1 MEETKTGNESRVV
14 NRDAVLGREYI
25 GKHPDD
31 PVAYRDVLAIYR
43 EHMGKD
49 DERVYHQENRWLRK
63 QMGLANQR
71 IGSAGVV
78 PTLFGSTDTVRKLER
93 MNEVY
98 RQSLL
103 MDAQV
108 DFDAYCRYIEAD
120 REPRKQFYL
129 PRRKKLAP
137 VVNAMQRL
145 MDDQLDLLG
154 ISLPPGVGKLLA
166 DDTPV
171 MTSRGWKK
179 HGNLKVGDYVVGLDG
194 EYKRVERVFEKN
206 VADYEVEFTNGEV
219 IKCHG
224 NHEWLVWNRHRN
236 KEEILTTKH
245 MAESVMETGTP
256 GKRGHRYIYQL
267 PYAESMKGEELEL
280 PVDPYLIG
288 AWLGDGTSNKPAVT
302 ICDTDT
308 EIVDEYQKH
317 YQLTAVYPQIGCK
330 RYEFETAFRKDLQKV
345 GMCRTHRQSNV
356 KYIPAMYYR
365 ASETQR
371 MELLAGLIDT
381 DGVKDRDGR
390 YSISTTNEYILD
402 GVRKLVS
409 SFGWRLTV
417 TETEPMT
424 STSGIVGK
432 KRVYCI
438 MFCPDKKIPC
448 RVERKKQH
456 KLAVRRRISIKAIR
470 KIDPV
475 PGNCIQVEGG
485 IYLAGETMLPTHNS
499 TLSIFYLTWVA
510 GKYPDEPNLT
520 GSHSNAFVKGAYEE
534 CLRILDPNGEYLW
547 KDVFP
552 GLGVTNTNAKDCR
565 IDIGNRKRFETLE
578 FTSIG
583 SGNAGLYRASRLLY
597 CDDLISGIEIALS
610 KERLDKLW
618 ETYTTDLR
626 QRKIGNH
633 CKELH
638 VATRWSVH
646 DVLGRLER
654 QYEGS
659 DRVEFIALP
668 ALNENDESNFD
679 YPYGVGFSTEFYHE
693 QRDIMDDANWKAL
706 YQNEPIE
713 REGQL
718 YHPDELRRYFDLPDT
733 EPDGIVAVC
742 DTKAKGSDY
751 AFMPIMYLY
760 GQDVYIGDCVCDNG
774 DPGIVEERLARML
787 ADRKVQ
793 QAQFESNSA
802 GWHVAEK
809 IQNRVYELGG
819 KTKITTKPTTA
830 NKETKI
836 VVNAPEV
843 KRRCLFLDSSRYKAN
858 SDYGRMMSF
867 LTSYTMAGKNKH
879 DDVPDG
885 MAMAVMY
892 LENMVMQKAKPMAR
906 PF

>member
-1 MEETKTGNESRVV
+1 MEETKTGDESRVV

-31 PVAYRDVLAIYR
+31 PWAYRDVLAIYR

-49 DERVYHQENRWLRK
+49 DETVYHQENRWLRK

-103 MDAQV
+103 MDAKV

-154 ISLPPGVGKLLA
+154 ISLPPGVGK
-166 DDTPV
+166 
-171 MTSRGWKK
+171 
-179 HGNLKVGDYVVGLDG
+179 
-194 EYKRVERVFEKN
+194 
-206 VADYEVEFTNGEV
+206 
-219 IKCHG
+219 
-224 NHEWLVWNRHRN
+224 
-236 KEEILTTKH
+236 
-245 MAESVMETGTP
+245 
-256 GKRGHRYIYQL
+256 
-267 PYAESMKGEELEL
+267 
-280 PVDPYLIG
+280 
-288 AWLGDGTSNKPAVT
+288 
-302 ICDTDT
+302 
-308 EIVDEYQKH
+308 
-317 YQLTAVYPQIGCK
+317 
-330 RYEFETAFRKDLQKV
+330 
-345 GMCRTHRQSNV
+345 
-356 KYIPAMYYR
+356 
-365 ASETQR
+365 
-371 MELLAGLIDT
+371 
-381 DGVKDRDGR
+381 
-390 YSISTTNEYILD
+390 
-402 GVRKLVS
+402 
-409 SFGWRLTV
+409 
-417 TETEPMT
+417 
-424 STSGIVGK
+424 
-432 KRVYCI
+432 
-438 MFCPDKKIPC
+438 
-448 RVERKKQH
+448 
-456 KLAVRRRISIKAIR
+456 
-470 KIDPV
+470 
-475 PGNCIQVEGG
+475 
-485 IYLAGETMLPTHNS
+485 S

-583 SGNAGLYRASRLLY
+583 SGNAGLYRAGRLLY

-659 DRVEFIALP
+659 ERVEFIALP
-668 ALNENDESNFD
+668 ALDENDESNFD

-718 YHPDELRRYFDLPDT
+718 YHPDELRRFFEMPDT
-733 EPDGIVAVC
+733 EPDAIIAIC
-742 DTKAKGSDY
+742 DTKNKGSDY
-751 AFMPIMYLY
+751 AFMPIAKIY
-760 GQDVYIGDCVCDNG
+760 GNDWFIVDCICDNG
-774 DPGIVEERLARML
+774 DPGVIE
-787 ADRKVQ
+787 DRISWALVKNKVQ
-793 QAQFESNSA
+793 IAEFESNSA
-802 GWHVAEK
+802 GWHIAEK
-809 IQNRVYELGG
+809 IQDKAKAMGG
-819 KTKITTKPTTA
+819 FVKLTTRYTTQ

-836 VVNAPEV
+836 IVNAPAV
-843 KRRCLFLDSSRYKAN
+843 KEHCLFLDSSKYKPN
-858 SDYGRMMSF
+858 TDYGRMMSF
-867 LTSYTMAGKNKH
+867 LTGYTMAGRNKH

-885 MAMAVMY
+885 MAMLALYM
-892 LENMVMQKAKPMAR
+892 ENKFMKKVVPMAR